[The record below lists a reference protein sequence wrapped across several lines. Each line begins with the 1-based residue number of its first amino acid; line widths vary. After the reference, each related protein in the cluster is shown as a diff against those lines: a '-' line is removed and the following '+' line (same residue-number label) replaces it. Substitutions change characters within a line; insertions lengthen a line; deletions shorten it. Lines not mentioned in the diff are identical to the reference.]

1 MKNPVFN
8 RVRLRQ
14 LITSTSLYIFTLLA
28 FVACNSS
35 QKSENKP
42 KELSFDPDKWLTVEE
57 TSLGFK
63 AKFPGKWKSNIQF
76 MDTGRGMATV
86 YIFEYWH
93 IAFQYGITI
102 VRLPEGVADTNNT
115 TKALDNAVL
124 SLAEKQ
130 NAIVSYQQPITVGGC
145 PARRAVLTLPDS
157 YLKNARVN
165 TIIVLRD
172 NLVYRIT
179 TAGIGNLEYVD
190 FFLKSFELVPMK
202 L

>member
-1 MKNPVFN
+1 MKNAVFD

-14 LITSTSLYIFTLLA
+14 LMTSTSLYIFTLLA
-28 FVACNSS
+28 LVACDSS
-35 QKSENKP
+35 KKSEGKD
-42 KELSFDPDKWLTVEE
+42 KEIPFDPKTWLNVEE

-63 AKFPGKWKSNIQF
+63 AKFPGQWKNDIQF

-93 IAFQYGITI
+93 IAFQYGITV
-102 VRLPEGVADTNNT
+102 VRLPDGVADKNNT
-115 TKALDNAVL
+115 TQALDNAVL
-124 SLAEKQ
+124 ALAQKQ

-145 PARRAVLTLPDS
+145 PARRAVLSLPDS

-172 NLVYRIT
+172 NLVYRVT

-190 FFLKSFELVPMK
+190 YFLKSFELVPIK
-202 L
+202 P